1 MDARTPAVDFTGGRR
16 TGTARASSAAAPPKS
31 AEEIKAIHGA
41 VATSPLFEG
50 LSQQQMDEVV
60 TNMFECEFKAGQTVI
75 QQREKGDNFYIVQ
88 SGTFAAYL
96 EQVGDKAVKE
106 YSAGTPNVSFG
117 ELALMYGTPRTATVK
132 AVGAC
137 ELWQISR
144 RVYRQ
149 IELHYKVGR
158 LARRVERVAEVTGDT
173 QSGAA
178 VEGTAEEVAAKRK
191 EDPLRYR
198 VVGTSKDDAGAVDTI
213 ILPVSGKG
221 LWSTIYGYIALESD
235 KDHVRGI
242 TFYKHGETPGL
253 GGEVENP
260 QWTAQWVGKSIRR
273 ADGGIGVIVKKG
285 QVDEGVQKEKDHYVD
300 GLAGATITSK
310 GVDATVKLWL
320 GSAGYGPYLPKN

>member
-1 MDARTPAVDFTGGRR
+1 MNTNSNTYVMGFAVTMCVAVSATLATIATALKPAQE
-16 TGTARASSAAAPPKS
+16 AAAEFDRQKNVMMAAGLIESGDPRS
-31 AEEIKAIHGA
+31 REELEK
-41 VATSPLFEG
+41 LF
-50 LSQQQMDEVV
+50 Q
-60 TNMFECEFKAGQTVI
+60 
-75 QQREKGDNFYIVQ
+75 
-88 SGTFAAYL
+88 
-96 EQVGDKAVKE
+96 
-106 YSAGTPNVSFG
+106 
-117 ELALMYGTPRTATVK
+117 
-132 AVGAC
+132 
-137 ELWQISR
+137 
-144 RVYRQ
+144 
-149 IELHYKVGR
+149 
-158 LARRVERVAEVTGDT
+158 ERVTEVTVDT

-178 VEGTAEEVAAKRK
+178 VEGTAEEVAAMRK

-300 GLAGATITSK
+300 GLAGATITSN
-310 GVDATVKLWL
+310 GVTKFVERDLRSFEA
-320 GSAGYGPYLPKN
+320 YLSKN